1 MPNNSNRNKQK
12 IENKIKDVK
21 SKIEVLKTGI
31 KFAVKEDIEDLKYEN
46 WLTNA
51 EVIYY
56 LQQGYSLFADYDAKI
71 YLKKTV
77 QETDDQ
83 FQKRKQG
90 LCTQL
95 DEWLGKLA
103 NLEKELEQ
111 FKQETQAK
119 KEKYKNPE
127 YIEFLRLQ
135 AKFKEE

>member
-1 MPNNSNRNKQK
+1 M
-12 IENKIKDVK
+12 
-21 SKIEVLKTGI
+21 
-31 KFAVKEDIEDLKYEN
+31 
-46 WLTNA
+46 
-51 EVIYY
+51 
-56 LQQGYSLFADYDAKI
+56 QQGYSLFADYDAKI

-90 LCTQL
+90 LCTKL

-111 FKQETQAK
+111 LKQEIQAK
-119 KEKYKNPE
+119 KEMYKNPE

-135 AKFKEE
+135 AKFNKA